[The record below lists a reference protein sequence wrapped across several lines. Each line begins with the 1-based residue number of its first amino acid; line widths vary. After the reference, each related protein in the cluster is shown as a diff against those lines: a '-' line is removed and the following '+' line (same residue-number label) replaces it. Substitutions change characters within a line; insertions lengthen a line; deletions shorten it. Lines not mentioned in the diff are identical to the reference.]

1 VRKRTTR
8 KSASRKPAGKKQ
20 ARKAV
25 AAEGSATKTR
35 RSTRK
40 TSLAA
45 YHAKRDFEKTA
56 EPEGKAE
63 RSGSRSSL
71 RFVIQKHAASHLH
84 FDLRLELDGVMK
96 SWAVPKGPNY
106 DPTVKRL
113 AMEVEDH
120 PIEYNDFEG
129 TIPKGQYGGGTV
141 MIWDRGVYGPESDG
155 GEPAVRASY
164 ERGDL
169 KIVMEGQRM
178 HGGWVLV
185 RTRRDDRGRAQ
196 WLLIKHRDKFARE
209 GFDIVA
215 KANSSIVTG
224 RTMDEIALG
233 GQPENSSA
241 KPVTKQKRS
250 ARAR

>member
-1 VRKRTTR
+1 M
-8 KSASRKPAGKKQ
+8 P
-20 ARKAV
+20 
-25 AAEGSATKTR
+25 
-35 RSTRK
+35 
-40 TSLAA
+40 LAA
-45 YHAKRDFEKTA
+45 YHAKRDFERTA
-56 EPEGKAE
+56 EPEGRAA
-63 RSGSRSSL
+63 RSNRNSL

-96 SWAVPKGPNY
+96 SWAVPKGPSY
-106 DPTVKRL
+106 DPAVKRL

-141 MIWDRGVYGPESDG
+141 MIWDRGVYGPESGDG
-155 GEPAVRASY
+155 EAAVRAGY

-169 KIVMEGQRM
+169 KVIMEGQRM

-196 WLLIKHRDKFARE
+196 WLLIKHRDGLAMD

-215 KANSSIVTG
+215 NANSSILTG
-224 RTMDEIALG
+224 RTMDEIALDA
-233 GQPENSSA
+233 PPKNRSA
-241 KPVTKQKRS
+241 KPASKRKRS
-250 ARAR
+250 AKPRVSA